1 MFFIN
6 VKLLIAAILF
16 VSIDYLYLSNV
27 KGYFDKQLIRI
38 QNEPVKLNLSAAILC
53 YIFLIVGLY
62 YFVLKNNRPVIDA
75 VILGLVIYM
84 VYETTNKAII
94 SKWDWTTVLIDGV
107 WGGILFGLTTYL
119 TYKIV
124 DLLKLE

>member
-1 MFFIN
+1 ML
-6 VKLLIAAILF
+6 KLLIAAILF

-38 QNEPVKLNLSAAILC
+38 QNEPVKLNLLAAILC
-53 YIFLIVGLY
+53 YIFLIAGLY
-62 YFVLKNNRPVIDA
+62 YFVLKNNKPVIDA
-75 VILGLVIYM
+75 AILGLVIYM

>member
-1 MFFIN
+1 ML
-6 VKLLIAAILF
+6 KLLIAAILF

-38 QNEPVKLNLSAAILC
+38 QNEPVKLNLLAAILC
-53 YIFLIVGLY
+53 YIFLIAGLY
-62 YFVLKNNRPVIDA
+62 YFVLKNNKPVIDA
-75 VILGLVIYM
+75 AILGLVIYM

-119 TYKIV
+119 TYKII

>member
-1 MFFIN
+1 ML
-6 VKLLIAAILF
+6 KLLIAAILF

-38 QNEPVKLNLSAAILC
+38 QNEPVKLNLLAAILC